1 MKYAVTWML
10 VLPLWAQE
18 PPKPAADAKSAP
30 AAAEPKAA
38 ETASPVPVV
47 ESRFSGWIEFG
58 YRGRTGVGGSFDT
71 YRTFVNLGEGPKLLG
86 AEFTL
91 ADPKGRAFDTIRVR
105 SSSWGDEPYST
116 FHLDARKAR
125 RYEFNADYRD
135 LAYFNFLP
143 SYADPLL
150 ARGIVLNEQSF
161 DTNRRLSNYSLDLL
175 PGNWIIP
182 YVAYHRDSGSG
193 SGVAVFVADANE
205 YAVPNRLRDR
215 TNLFRGGLRFELQR
229 FHATLEQ
236 GGTNFED
243 NQTLFTSGNAKN
255 FGNVSNPVFGQTLFI
270 NNALAF
276 YGIHGRSKFSK
287 GLFTANPLPWL
298 DIYGQF
304 LFSQPESDV
313 NYEQT
318 AAGNLF
324 SQRQILFF
332 SSQQY
337 VVASAAKMPHTS
349 ASFGFEVRPWKRVRI
364 LESWLTDRLHNA
376 GSSASNLTSTGATGT
391 QQTAAVLASSLA
403 TEYSQ
408 TETNVIFD
416 ATRKLTLRGGFRYV
430 WGESREVVLP
440 PAGLSAPDETSLSR
454 KVGIGGINFRPNNKL
469 SFSGD
474 FEAARS
480 TEAYFRTSLF
490 NYEKGRA
497 RARYQL
503 TGSINLAA
511 DFSVL
516 NNRNPTPGI
525 RYDFLS
531 IQESLSVLWSPKGG
545 KRLDVQATYTR
556 SDFRSDLAYFSPQDL
571 QPQRSLYRENAHT
584 GTALVN
590 LNLPKLRLPKYPESQ
605 PKLTAGGSFFVSS
618 GSRPTRYYQPV
629 AKLFLPTSK
638 HSALFAEWRYY
649 GYGEAFYLY
658 EGFRTHLFTAGL
670 RLTR

>member
-1 MKYAVTWML
+1 MRITILLMC
-10 VLPLWAQE
+10 VLPLGAQE
-18 PPKPAADAKSAP
+18 PAKPVAAEAKP
-30 AAAEPKAA
+30 AAAEPKPA
-38 ETASPVPVV
+38 ETPSPVPAAD
-47 ESRFSGWIEFG
+47 SNFTGWIEVG
-58 YRGRTGVGGSFDT
+58 GRVSTGVAGSFDT
-71 YRTFVNLGEGPKLLG
+71 YRSFVNLGEGPKLLG

-91 ADPKGRAFDTIRVR
+91 INPKGRAFDTIRVR

-161 DTNRRLSNYSLDLL
+161 DTHRRLSSYSLDLL

-182 YVAYHRDSGSG
+182 YVAYSRDSGSG
-193 SGVAVFVADANE
+193 SGAAVFVADGNE

-215 TNLFRGGLRFELQR
+215 TNLFRGGVRLELRR

-243 NQTLFTSGNAKN
+243 NQTLFTSGNTKN
-255 FGNVSNPVFGQTLFI
+255 FGNVSNTVFGQTLFV
-270 NNALAF
+270 NTALAF
-276 YGIHGRSKFSK
+276 YGIHGSSKFSK

-298 DIYGQF
+298 DVYGQF
-304 LFSQPESDV
+304 LFSQPESEV
-313 NYEQT
+313 SYEQT

-337 VVASAAKMPHTS
+337 VVASAAKLPHTS
-349 ASFGFEVRPWKRVRI
+349 ASFGFEVRPWKRMRI

-376 GSSASNLTSTGATGT
+376 GSSVSNLSSTGATGT

-403 TEYSQ
+403 TDYSQ

-430 WGESREVVLP
+430 WGESRDVVLP
-440 PAGLSAPDETSLSR
+440 AAGLSALDETSLSR
-454 KVGIGGINFRPNNKL
+454 KVGIGGATFRMNAKL

-474 FEAARS
+474 SEIARS
-480 TEAYFRTSLF
+480 SEAYFRTSLF
-490 NYEKGRA
+490 NYEKIRA
-497 RARYQL
+497 RARYQA
-503 TGSINLAA
+503 TGSISLAA
-511 DFSVL
+511 DFSAL
-516 NNRNPTPGI
+516 NNQNPTPGI

-531 IQESLSVLWSPKGG
+531 TQESLSLLWSPKGG
-545 KRLDVQATYTR
+545 KRLDAQASYTR
-556 SDFRSDLAYFSPQDL
+556 SDFRSDLTYLSPQDL
-571 QPQRSLYRENAHT
+571 RTQRSLYRENAHT

-590 LNLPKLRLPKYPESQ
+590 LNLPKLKLPRYPEAQ

-629 AKLFLPTSK
+629 AKLWLPVAK
-638 HSALFAEWRYY
+638 RAALFAEWRYY

-658 EGFRTHLFTAGL
+658 EAFRTHLFTAGL